1 MPVVECITL
10 YVVCITAS
18 EEVESEARG
27 GLVKPVK
34 SDLCALG
41 G

>member
-18 EEVESEARG
+18 QGVESEARG
-27 GLVKPVK
+27 GRVKEVK
-34 SDLCALG
+34 VDLCALG